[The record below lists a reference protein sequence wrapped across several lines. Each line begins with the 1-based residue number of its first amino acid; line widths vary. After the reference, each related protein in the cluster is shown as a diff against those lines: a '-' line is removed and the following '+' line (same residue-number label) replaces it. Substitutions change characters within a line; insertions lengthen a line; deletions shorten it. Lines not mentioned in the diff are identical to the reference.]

1 MIQQGPLRLL
11 LSFLG
16 PKDSFTEYIMR
27 IARLDAPQ
35 VESRFLGEISIIS
48 DMQIIPLLGQKV
60 KRN

>member
-11 LSFLG
+11 FSFLG

-27 IARLDAPQ
+27 NARLDALQ
-35 VESRFLGEISIIS
+35 LESRFLGEISIIS